1 METPAYPA
9 SQVLLI
15 TFTLTAACL
24 LSQGTC
30 SSSRI
35 PKFVATIPNI
45 TVTAGRDASLPCVVE
60 NIGDYK
66 VTWMHLNRVMLLTID
81 QTTITLIPRFRVT
94 REDHTTWTLHIRQVQ
109 PDDTGYYVCQVN
121 MEPAINQVGYVQ
133 VVVPPQFV
141 DEESS
146 QSHVS
151 VQESHDVRLVCR
163 ARGVPKPNIRWTRE
177 DSLPFTTSRGNHA
190 VHHID
195 SEELV
200 LKSVTRKDMGAYLC
214 IATNKVPPSISK
226 RIVLDVHFQPLIT
239 VPNQLVGAP
248 VGTSVT
254 LECQVAAFPNA
265 VHFWRF
271 NDQLLINSSRQE
283 THELREGYTTTMKLF
298 LRNLRHKDFGT
309 YVCAAKNSLG
319 ETESNV
325 RLYEIIVHRG
335 SEEKQ
340 DQAGQGNSVLRPEQR
355 NDDLV
360 IDPWHRPELDSDPP
374 GYTLEENAFMRGGAP
389 GGPIGGGGSMGAR
402 GGGTSG
408 RTSMGS
414 ATTSSGGPSRRNPWA
429 AIWCG
434 SCLATL
440 HLGGSASASTRL
452 WASVSLL
459 LLLLLQLLLRPAAS
473 HQLTSTLTHAEN
485 RALSHPSAHT

>member
-1 METPAYPA
+1 
-9 SQVLLI
+9 
-15 TFTLTAACL
+15 
-24 LSQGTC
+24 
-30 SSSRI
+30 
-35 PKFVATIPNI
+35 
-45 TVTAGRDASLPCVVE
+45 
-60 NIGDYK
+60 
-66 VTWMHLNRVMLLTID
+66 MHLNRVMLLTID
-81 QTTITLIPRFRVT
+81 ETTITLIPRFRVT
-94 REDHTTWTLHIRQVQ
+94 REDPTTWTLHILQVE

-146 QSHVS
+146 VSHVS

-163 ARGVPKPNIRWTRE
+163 ARGVPNPNIRWTRE
-177 DSLPFTTSRGNHA
+177 DAHPFSAARGSQ
-190 VHHID
+190 VVKHID

-200 LKSVTRKDMGAYLC
+200 LKGVTRKDMGAYLC

-283 THELREGYTTTMKLF
+283 TQELRNGYTTTMKLS

-319 ETESNV
+319 ATESNV
-325 RLYEIIVHRG
+325 RLY
-335 SEEKQ
+335 
-340 DQAGQGNSVLRPEQR
+340 A
-355 NDDLV
+355 
-360 IDPWHRPELDSDPP
+360 
-374 GYTLEENAFMRGGAP
+374 
-389 GGPIGGGGSMGAR
+389 
-402 GGGTSG
+402 
-408 RTSMGS
+408 
-414 ATTSSGGPSRRNPWA
+414 SSGSVPSVALHIP
-429 AIWCG
+429 
-434 SCLATL
+434 SLATL
-440 HLGGSASASTRL
+440 G
-452 WASVSLL
+452 
-459 LLLLLQLLLRPAAS
+459 
-473 HQLTSTLTHAEN
+473 
-485 RALSHPSAHT
+485 